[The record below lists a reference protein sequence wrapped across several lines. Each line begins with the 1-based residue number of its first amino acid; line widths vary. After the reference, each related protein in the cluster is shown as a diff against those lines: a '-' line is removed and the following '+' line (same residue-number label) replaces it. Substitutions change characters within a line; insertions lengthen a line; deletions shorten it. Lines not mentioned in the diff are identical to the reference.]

1 MRRAERLMQI
11 IQIFRRHGNR
21 RTAPLTAAQLADE
34 LEINVRTV
42 YRDIHALIGNGVPI
56 RGEAGVGYMMED
68 GFDLPPMMFTA
79 DELEALMLGARL
91 VATQGD
97 EMLARS
103 ARDAVAKIAEIVPL
117 ELRPVL
123 LDAPLYAPE
132 FGRDPVDV
140 VDAGE
145 IRSALRKNRKIKIEY
160 SDAQDNPSQRTLWP
174 IAMAYL
180 KGLRLLVAWCELRGD
195 FRHFRVDRISKLELL
210 GLNATMSCSI
220 AGGALSSKSTGII
233 CLFGARACHA

>member
-11 IQIFRRHGNR
+11 IQIFRRHGTR

-42 YRDIHALIGNGVPI
+42 YRDIQALIGNGVPI

-68 GFDLPPMMFTA
+68 GFDLPPMMFNT

-103 ARDAVAKIAEIVPL
+103 ALDAVAKIAEIVPL

-132 FGRDPVDV
+132 LGHDPIDMI
-140 VDAGE
+140 DAGD
-145 IRSALRKNRKIKIEY
+145 IRVALRKRRKIQIEY
-160 SDAQDNPSQRTLWP
+160 SDAQASPSQRTLWP
-174 IAMAYL
+174 IALAYL
-180 KGLRLLVAWCELRGD
+180 KGVRLLVAWCELRDD

-210 GLNATMSCSI
+210 EDSVPERHDVLFYRWWRI
-220 AGGALSSKSTGII
+220 EKRKS
-233 CLFGARACHA
+233 